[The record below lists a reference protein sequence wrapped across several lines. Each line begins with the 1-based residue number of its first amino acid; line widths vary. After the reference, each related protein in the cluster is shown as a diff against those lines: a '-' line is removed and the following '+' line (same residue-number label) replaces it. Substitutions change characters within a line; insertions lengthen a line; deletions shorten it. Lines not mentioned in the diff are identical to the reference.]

1 MLNLRELNRK
11 SYRIKS
17 LWVNT
22 LIGLGVYDALSKD
35 LDDPDTGEIYPA
47 LSCCNDDNMA
57 TRCTVPGARK
67 CVWSIKGTAQFNS
80 DSAIMLR
87 EALHNGRIR
96 LLINEFD
103 GEENLKSL
111 KGYSSLTPAEKMSLQ
126 LPYIHTT
133 LLIDEL
139 TKLKHEQTGSRIRV
153 FEQTG
158 MRKDRYSS
166 LAYCYYV
173 ATQID
178 IKESRRQN
186 KGAAEA
192 SMYQIRA
199 PRKHT
204 DRGGTW

>member
-11 SYRIKS
+11 SHKTKS

-57 TRCTVPGARK
+57 VRCTVPGARK

-80 DSAIMLR
+80 DCAILLR

-111 KGYSSLTPAEKMSLQ
+111 KGYNSLTPAEKMSLQ

>member
-11 SYRIKS
+11 NHKTKS

-57 TRCTVPGARK
+57 ARCTVPGARK

-80 DSAIMLR
+80 DSAILLR

-103 GEENLKSL
+103 GEENLKTL
-111 KGYSSLTPAEKMSLQ
+111 KGYNGLTPAEKMSLQ